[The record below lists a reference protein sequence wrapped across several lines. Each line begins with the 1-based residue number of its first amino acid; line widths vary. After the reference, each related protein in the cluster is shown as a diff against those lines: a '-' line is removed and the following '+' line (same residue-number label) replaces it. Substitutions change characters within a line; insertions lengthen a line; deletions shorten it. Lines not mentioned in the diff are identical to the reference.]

1 MTSHQH
7 LQDEQL
13 LSLLDG
19 EVPELDVASIHAHIE
34 TCWTCRTR
42 LEEIES
48 IIGEYVRYREIV
60 TPFQP
65 SPPAP
70 WANLEPRFQQVD
82 RSMNPRRSL
91 RPRHWLAIAAT
102 LLIAI
107 FLVRRFATVTPV
119 SAAELLRKATAAQQ
133 PSSPRRRIQIKT
145 RNRTFTRPAALTAN
159 GPAEDAGLR
168 AMFERAHFDWIDP
181 LNAVA
186 FAAWRDQLPQKRDRV
201 QTLPNGDAYVIQTST
216 STGELRE
223 AQLTLR
229 KRDLQPTREMLE
241 FTNETVEIEAL
252 ADEQI
257 AAASPPPERGTP
269 HEPSRTTETVSP
281 AHRDLQVFSALHKIG
296 ADLGE
301 PVEMSENSSRLLVT
315 ATGLTNEQKQSLQAS
330 LLGIPGVE
338 LRFDDA
344 TPHAAN
350 SPGQRVTPLTAPLQP
365 RLQTLLGSRESVEE
379 FTNRALDAS
388 DAMLARAHALR
399 ALSKAFPPAAEASLD
414 SNDRDTLRA
423 MRNDHTTALA
433 ARVRDL
439 QVILDPIIRTPAAGG
454 DKIQNATWQA
464 DAQVLFTSAQN
475 LDQLLNKALAGSNAD
490 ADDSDFQHI
499 ATALA
504 RVQGHLR

>member
-19 EVPELDVASIHAHIE
+19 EVPELDVASIRAHIE

-48 IIGEYVRYREIV
+48 IIGEYVRYREVV

-65 SPPAP
+65 PPPAR
-70 WANLEPRFQQVD
+70 WANLEPRFQEVD
-82 RSMNPRRSL
+82 RSVGARRSL
-91 RPRHWLAIAAT
+91 RPPHWLAIAAA
-102 LLIAI
+102 LLIVF
-107 FLVRRFATVTPV
+107 FLVRRFETVTPV

-133 PSSPRRRIQIKT
+133 PQSPRRRIQIKT
-145 RNRTFTRPAALTAN
+145 RHRTFTRPAALATN
-159 GPAEDAGLR
+159 GDSQDAELR
-168 AMFERAHFDWIDP
+168 AMFERAHFDWDDP
-181 LNAVA
+181 LSTRS
-186 FAAWRDQLPQKRDRV
+186 FAAWRDQLPEKRDRV
-201 QTLPNGDAYVIQTST
+201 RTLGDDAYMIQTST

-241 FTNETVEIEAL
+241 FTNETVEIEAVP
-252 ADEQI
+252 DEQI
-257 AAASPPPERGTP
+257 AAAAPPPERGTP
-269 HEPSRTTETVSP
+269 REPSRSTETVSP

-301 PVEMSENSSRLLVT
+301 PVEMSENGSRLLVT
-315 ATGLTNEQKQSLQAS
+315 GTGLTSEQKRQLEAS
-330 LLGIPGVE
+330 LLRIPGVE
-338 LRFDDA
+338 VRFDDA
-344 TPHAAN
+344 TPRAGN

-365 RLQTLLGSRESVEE
+365 RLQALLGSRESVEE

-399 ALSKAFPPAAEASLD
+399 ALAKAFPGPAEASLD
-414 SNDRDTLRA
+414 ANDRDILRV
-423 MRNDHTTALA
+423 MRSDHTTALA
-433 ARVRDL
+433 ARVREL
-439 QVILDPIIRTPAAGG
+439 QTILDPVIPASALRGE
-454 DKIQNATWQA
+454 KVESATWQA
-464 DAQVLFTSAQN
+464 AAQALFASAQN

-499 ATALA
+499 AAALA
-504 RVQGHLR
+504 RVQGQLR